1 MTSGARAAPG
11 ALLCALALLAC
22 AKPAPGGA
30 LPSGALDS
38 AIGAA
43 IGDPS
48 TCVIIAERASGRRLY
63 QYGQDFNCAR
73 PLPAC
78 DRPGTLTGRNALA
91 LAGAPGGRDASCP
104 SNAAGTRTV
113 GWSEG
118 AVASAGRDLV
128 YSAVMEGERAL
139 PGHEMDS
146 RLADA
151 LSQAG
156 L

>member
-1 MTSGARAAPG
+1 MTSISRAAAAAG
-11 ALLCALALLAC
+11 LCVVALVAC

-30 LPSGALDS
+30 LPRAALDS

-48 TCVIIAERASGRRLY
+48 TCVIVAERASGKRLY
-63 QYGQDFNCAR
+63 QYGQDFNCTR

-78 DRPGTLTGRNALA
+78 DRPGTLTGKSALA

-104 SNAAGTRTV
+104 SNPAGTRTV
-113 GWSEG
+113 GWSQG
-118 AVASAGRDLV
+118 AIAGARGEFV
-128 YSAVMEGERAL
+128 YSAVMEGDRAL

-151 LSQAG
+151 FSQAG